1 MPPSSD
7 PFDDYDDLDFDPATL
22 KEIEALEKRASSV
35 SATQSKKYHHT
46 VAKPAKARPAPPK
59 PAPWPINTNP
69 RVSACG
75 MGWEPGGKHATK
87 YAPPPLVSQ
96 RIDEESLPVDVVVD
110 EHGRYTAA
118 SQDEVIDQR
127 TRPEIRQMVENAARP
142 AAPPPLPGSQA
153 RREAIFS
160 AMAEGGPGPTTAN
173 SRQFQRSNSSSAVP
187 SATARVGSSRTLS
200 RSVSTGSNV
209 FNRPPPT
216 KAALQPALPPIT
228 ASQSSSQGAAARRVA
243 GELEDERRKRE
254 ASDAEVRAL
263 KAQIAQ
269 LQASA
274 TSTVWADGPALDSPE
289 IAALKQ
295 QLWTA
300 QGQAATAKR
309 NQETVSWIFPLHVT
323 DHQIVSKLQ
332 EELEK
337 TRAQNQQLEAQMRA
351 RELEAKQK
359 LESMRTQAVFSV
371 SRSLRNGLDS

>member
-46 VAKPAKARPAPPK
+46 VAKPAKPRPAPATK
-59 PAPWPINTNP
+59 TAPRPINTNP
-69 RVSACG
+69 RVSGCG

-96 RIDEESLPVDVVVD
+96 RIEEESLPVDVVVD
-110 EHGRYTAA
+110 EHGRYSAA
-118 SQDEVIDQR
+118 SQGEVIDQR
-127 TRPEIRQMVENAARP
+127 TRPEIRQMVENAARS

-160 AMAEGGPGPTTAN
+160 AMAEAGPGPTTAN

-187 SATARVGSSRTLS
+187 SATAKVGSSRTLS

-209 FNRPPPT
+209 FNRPPPSKT
-216 KAALQPALPPIT
+216 ALQPALPPIT

-263 KAQIAQ
+263 RAQIAQ
-269 LQASA
+269 LQ
-274 TSTVWADGPALDSPE
+274 TTTNNTVWADGPAIDTPE

-309 NQETVSWIFPLHVT
+309 NQETVSLALVT
-323 DHQIVSKLQ
+323 EKLT
-332 EELEK
+332 
-337 TRAQNQQLEAQMRA
+337 TRWFLNC
-351 RELEAKQK
+351 KK
-359 LESMRTQAVFSV
+359 
-371 SRSLRNGLDS
+371 SLRRSGHRISSSRRKCAHASWRLSKSWRACGHKLSSV

>member
-46 VAKPAKARPAPPK
+46 VAKPAKGRPAPAPK
-59 PAPWPINTNP
+59 PSVPRPINTNP
-69 RVSACG
+69 RTSGCG
-75 MGWEPGGKHATK
+75 MGWEPGGKHAIK
-87 YAPPPLVSQ
+87 YEPGGRYAPPPLASQ

-118 SQDEVIDQR
+118 SQDEVIDQK
-127 TRPEIRQMVENAARP
+127 TRPEIRQMVENAART
-142 AAPPPLPGSQA
+142 APPPSLPGSQA

-160 AMAEGGPGPTTAN
+160 AMAEAGPGPSTTAN

-187 SATARVGSSRTLS
+187 SSTPRVGGN
-200 RSVSTGSNV
+200 RSLARAASTGSNV
-209 FNRPPPT
+209 FNRQPPT
-216 KAALQPALPPIT
+216 KAALQPGLPPIT
-228 ASQSSSQGAAARRVA
+228 ASQGSSSSQGAAARRVA

-254 ASDAEVRAL
+254 ASEAEVRAL

-269 LQASA
+269 LQAS
-274 TSTVWADGPALDSPE
+274 STTTGQPKGTFADEADIEVLR
-289 IAALKQ
+289 Q

-309 NQETVSWIFPLHVT
+309 NQETVSLSV
-323 DHQIVSKLQ
+323 
-332 EELEK
+332 
-337 TRAQNQQLEAQMRA
+337 RA
-351 RELEAKQK
+351 
-359 LESMRTQAVFSV
+359 
-371 SRSLRNGLDS
+371 

>member
-1 MPPSSD
+1 MDTATVWLMVSCVVVIVADARLAMPPSSD

-46 VAKPAKARPAPPK
+46 VAKPAKAGTRPTAAPK
-59 PAPWPINTNP
+59 PAPRPINTNP
-69 RVSACG
+69 RTSGCG
-75 MGWEPGGKHATK
+75 MGWEPGGKHAVK
-87 YAPPPLVSQ
+87 YAPPPQVSQ
-96 RIDEESLPVDVVVD
+96 RIDEESLPVDVIID

-118 SQDEVIDQR
+118 SQGEVIDQR

-160 AMAEGGPGPTTAN
+160 AMAEAGPGPSTAN

-209 FNRPPPT
+209 FNRAPPT

-228 ASQSSSQGAAARRVA
+228 ASQGSSSSQGAAVRRVA

-269 LQASA
+269 LQA
-274 TSTVWADGPALDSPE
+274 TSTNMVWADGPSLDNAE
-289 IAALKQ
+289 IGALKQ

-309 NQETVSWIFPLHVT
+309 NQETVSRTLR
-323 DHQIVSKLQ
+323 S
-332 EELEK
+332 
-337 TRAQNQQLEAQMRA
+337 TRI
-351 RELEAKQK
+351 
-359 LESMRTQAVFSV
+359 
-371 SRSLRNGLDS
+371 